1 MNSTSLSFLSPL
13 LSLSQASL
21 LVHPDKCAHPRAQDA
36 FEVLNA
42 AVAVLRG
49 TGGGTPEE
57 GAARLKELRYV
68 LDYCKDQVLAAR
80 AASLKSDAV
89 ARLAATVVEGGAD
102 AVQAAWE
109 ASDAFREAWQAKARD
124 VLARTAFKRQKL
136 VARLKEAAHREEAE
150 AAAVSA
156 EARAAATASKKWE
169 ADREARVGTWRDF
182 ARGGGDKDTGGGPEE
197 EEGGWGRGAGR
208 GCAALWAER
217 TRGVCPACRGGG
229 GVGSSEAAAAQ
240 AGAQR
245 G

>member
-109 ASDAFREAWQAKARD
+109 AFRRVPGGVAGESARRAGAHGLQAAKA
-124 VLARTAFKRQKL
+124 
-136 VARLKEAAHREEAE
+136 
-150 AAAVSA
+150 
-156 EARAAATASKKWE
+156 
-169 ADREARVGTWRDF
+169 
-182 ARGGGDKDTGGGPEE
+182 GGPP
-197 EEGGWGRGAGR
+197 EGGR
-208 GCAALWAER
+208 
-217 TRGVCPACRGGG
+217 PPGGG
-229 GVGSSEAAAAQ
+229 GG
-240 AGAQR
+240 GGGQR
-245 G
+245 GG